1 MPANSTGTTGNYLA
15 DIGLGLLNNIGMVW
29 SSGNQASAAQAN
41 AQAQLAAAQAQQN
54 ANLTDLEKAKI
65 QAQADEAQR
74 LADQKS
80 QQTLLIAGFG
90 GLTFIGILLYLF
102 KKK

>member
-1 MPANSTGTTGNYLA
+1 MQRQNITGKEALEFGQSLGMGYLSW
-15 DIGLGLLNNIGMVW
+15 L
-29 SSGNQASAAQAN
+29 SSGNNASAAQAN
-41 AQAQLAAAQAQQN
+41 AQAQLANAQAQAN
-54 ANLTDLEKAKI
+54 ANLTELEKAKI

-90 GLTFIGILLYLF
+90 GITFIGILLFLF